1 MKENKVIR
9 DCTNIKKPKILPS
22 NKIEIFAARKLRF
35 KAAEYQK
42 NNTGVVIVLPEKVQ
56 GYYWSL
62 DREFTNSTLTKTDYS
77 LNF

>member
-1 MKENKVIR
+1 MKEIKVKR

-42 NNTGVVIVLPEKVQ
+42 KQ
-56 GYYWSL
+56 YWSC
-62 DREFTNSTLTKTDYS
+62 DCFTRKGPSKDITGR
-77 LNF
+77 

>member
-1 MKENKVIR
+1 MKEIKVIKE
-9 DCTNIKKPKILPS
+9 CTNIKKPKILPS

-42 NNTGVVIVLPEKVQ
+42 NNTGVVIVLPENVP
-56 GYYWSL
+56 
-62 DREFTNSTLTKTDYS
+62 DREFTNSTLAKTDYS

>member
-1 MKENKVIR
+1 MKEIKVKR

-56 GYYWSL
+56 ARIL
-62 DREFTNSTLTKTDYS
+62 LVVRQRIHE
-77 LNF
+77 LNTSENRL